1 MFQQERSALSFHL
14 PFITKHGDESQVGEW
29 DNDPRPRL
37 FMSAGQSS
45 SLFWYNFKP
54 WHTQKNP
61 IHVPECKSW
70 PLNFPHSAIR
80 PLALPLATQGPLIT
94 QPGSSEWR
102 QFSFLI
108 VCYHLRAAIEPAV
121 AFCIMDARRP
131 IKCFIMKMD
140 FYTNINLL
148 EENLLPAF
156 GRFL

>member
-14 PFITKHGDESQVGEW
+14 PFITKHGDESQVEEW
-29 DNDPRPRL
+29 DNDPRTRL
-37 FMSAGQSS
+37 FVSAGQSS
-45 SLFWYNFKP
+45 SFFGYHFKP
-54 WHTQKNP
+54 F
-61 IHVPECKSW
+61 HVPECKSW

-102 QFSFLI
+102 QFCLLI

-121 AFCIMDARRP
+121 AFCIMDVRRP